1 MRNSLISSAFYKD
14 HSHNS
19 VVEML
24 KVNKLGARRKKVG
37 RCANGKVLSYRN
49 CTGE

>member
-19 VVEML
+19 VVEIV
-24 KVNKLGARRKKVG
+24 KVNKLGSGEKVG
-37 RCANGKVLSYRN
+37 RCINIKVLSFRN
-49 CTGE
+49 CAGE